1 MLLTRYYSI
10 TLLQCVMNII
20 GECVLLVQMVFA
32 HTSLELFHLQ
42 SGRSLSDLSG
52 SCQQIFLN
60 SVKVIPQ
67 TLKKNVKFLCGS
79 YFLSY
84 IVIIAMFTAY

>member
-1 MLLTRYYSI
+1 MHLTRYYSI
-10 TLLQCVMNII
+10 ALLQCKMNII

-52 SCQQIFLN
+52 GYQQILFN
-60 SVKVIPQ
+60 TVKVIPQ
-67 TLKKNVKFLCGS
+67 TLKKMSDFYVGVTS
-79 YFLSY
+79 YHML
-84 IVIIAMFTAY
+84 

>member
-1 MLLTRYYSI
+1 
-10 TLLQCVMNII
+10 
-20 GECVLLVQMVFA
+20 VLLVQMVFA

-52 SCQQIFLN
+52 GYQQILFN

-67 TLKKNVKFLCGS
+67 TLKKMSNFYVGITF
-79 YFLSY
+79 YH
-84 IVIIAMFTAY
+84 I

>member
-1 MLLTRYYSI
+1 M
-10 TLLQCVMNII
+10 MNII

-42 SGRSLSDLSG
+42 SGISLSDLSG
-52 SCQQIFLN
+52 GYQQILFN

-67 TLKKNVKFLCGS
+67 TLKKMS
-79 YFLSY
+79 YFYVGITFYHIL
-84 IVIIAMFTAY
+84 